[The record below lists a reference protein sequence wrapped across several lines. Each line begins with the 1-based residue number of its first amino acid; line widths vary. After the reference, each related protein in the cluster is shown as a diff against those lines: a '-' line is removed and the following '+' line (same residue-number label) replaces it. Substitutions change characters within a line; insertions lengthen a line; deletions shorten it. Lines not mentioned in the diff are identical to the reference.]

1 MCFVLELAEMDRA
14 CPCHSVVS
22 CFLLS
27 RFWLLGR
34 KERSQGKSGPGY
46 SRNSKEAELLELRE
60 GQKGEGVSYGMRSSK
75 PQQGR
80 LKLPSSCDRKVLKDL
95 ELRNGEM

>member
-1 MCFVLELAEMDRA
+1 MFCAGTCRDGQGLPLPL
-14 CPCHSVVS
+14 CGQ
-22 CFLLS
+22 LLPPVQV
-27 RFWLLGR
+27 WLLGR

-80 LKLPSSCDRKVLKDL
+80 LKPPSSRDRKVLKDL